1 VTLLSCSNV
10 GIAFGATELL
20 KNVTFT
26 VAEGERWGIIGRNG
40 AGKSS
45 IFRVI
50 TGELPPTTGSVAR
63 RPGLRHA
70 LLDQHRAFEGATTV
84 WEAGAAAWREVI
96 ALEQRIAEQAVALG
110 ELGERVTD
118 AMLERFGHDQERF
131 ADLGG
136 YVYHARVDAVLQGL
150 GFDAEESKT
159 RPVASLSGGERGR
172 VGLAAQLIAPADLL
186 LLDEPTNH
194 LDLDTTTW
202 LQEWLQEADE
212 TVLVVSHDRAFLDA
226 VCTNIL
232 HVEARTSEAYRGN
245 YSAFV
250 PQRAERRLTREREV
264 EKQRA
269 YVKKEEEYIRRN
281 LAGVNSFQAK
291 GKRKRLERLPRLAPP
306 PGDPA
311 AMSLAFEVAE
321 RGGDQVVAV
330 RDLRVEVP
338 GRVLVEGFTAVLRR
352 NDFVALVGPNGAGKS
367 SLIATLL
374 GDRAPAGGDA
384 RIGGSITP
392 AWFRQDLADLPLRT
406 SLSDGHPGA
415 AAPLEPRPGAELP
428 GRLRLQ
434 RRRGVPRDRHA
445 ERRRA
450 GARGAGAHDARAREP
465 PRARRADQPSRRR
478 EHRGARGCARGV
490 RGHGAAGEPRPGLPA
505 RGRDARLVVRR
516 HPAGGLRRPLRRVG
530 GGAGAPRGGRPTGRT
545 RGRAVDAVD
554 AVDAAPDGTGLLSA
568 SGHRTGRPTD
578 CAVAATRRTSGPSTS
593 GRTASLAEHRAR
605 RDTERA
611 LEEARQ
617 VRLVREPRRRGDLAR
632 PRVGRLEEEAGPLQP
647 AGEDV
652 LVRRP
657 PEGLPERAG
666 EVRGRQSRRSR
677 ELVDRELGA
686 EPRLDQLQHAAAGA
700 RCQPAPCRRVGRRRH
715 GARELHHRVADRG
728 HEGVDHREARRAA
741 AVRLHDQR
749 ADDVLQGRRPQVV
762 VAAQR
767 RREPLG
773 PPVSAAKR
781 SGSMVTRAKL
791 FG

>member
-10 GIAFGATELL
+10 GISFGATELL

-26 VAEGERWGIIGRNG
+26 VAEGERWGVIGRNG

-50 TGELPPTTGSVAR
+50 TGELPPTTGTVAR

-84 WEAGAAAWREVI
+84 WQAGAAAWREVI
-96 ALEQRIAEQAVALG
+96 ALEQRLAEQAVALG

-150 GFDAEESKT
+150 GFDAEESKS

-212 TVLVVSHDRAFLDA
+212 TVIVVSHDRAFLDA

-338 GRVLVEGFTAVLRR
+338 GRVLVEDFTAVLRR

-392 AWFRQDLADLPLRT
+392 AWFRQDLADLPLRA
-406 SLSDGHPGA
+406 SLYDAIQAQRPLWNRGQVQNCLGA
-415 AAPLEPRPGAELP
+415 FGFSGDEV
-428 GRLRLQ
+428 LREIGTLS
-434 RRRGVPRDRHA
+434 GG
-445 ERRRA
+445 E
-450 GARGAGAHDARAREP
+450 RARVALALMTLAHANLLVLDEP
-465 PRARRADQPSRRR
+465 TNHLDVENIEVLEDALDEYEGTVLLVSHDRAFLREVATRVWWFDGTRLVDFDGPFVEWEEERARRAA
-478 EHRGARGCARGV
+478 GAR
-490 RGHGAAGEPRPGLPA
+490 
-505 RGRDARLVVRR
+505 
-516 HPAGGLRRPLRRVG
+516 
-530 GGAGAPRGGRPTGRT
+530 RGGRE
-545 RGRAVDAVD
+545 
-554 AVDAAPDGTGLLSA
+554 AA
-568 SGHRTGRPTD
+568 R
-578 CAVAATRRTSGPSTS
+578 
-593 GRTASLAEHRAR
+593 
-605 RDTERA
+605 
-611 LEEARQ
+611 
-617 VRLVREPRRRGDLAR
+617 
-632 PRVGRLEEEAGPLQP
+632 
-647 AGEDV
+647 
-652 LVRRP
+652 
-657 PEGLPERAG
+657 
-666 EVRGRQSRRSR
+666 
-677 ELVDRELGA
+677 
-686 EPRLDQLQHAAAGA
+686 
-700 RCQPAPCRRVGRRRH
+700 
-715 GARELHHRVADRG
+715 
-728 HEGVDHREARRAA
+728 
-741 AVRLHDQR
+741 
-749 ADDVLQGRRPQVV
+749 
-762 VAAQR
+762 
-767 RREPLG
+767 
-773 PPVSAAKR
+773 
-781 SGSMVTRAKL
+781 
-791 FG
+791 